1 MQSLPS
7 NFLSKFLQSLWLS
20 VSARVILILAMQ
32 LFLLAA
38 GAYQPLIH
46 PIADLDRQQQILN
59 SITIVL
65 LWFSIPA
72 TWIGYKIAFGDWLR
86 ASFLKK
92 FLIGFAAQFLIF
104 HSINV
109 LILSLAK
116 EQVGL
121 IRHRTIHGCS
131 GSWEF

>member
-46 PIADLDRQQQILN
+46 PITDLSSHMDRL
-59 SITIVL
+59 
-65 LWFSIPA
+65 
-72 TWIGYKIAFGDWLR
+72 
-86 ASFLKK
+86 
-92 FLIGFAAQFLIF
+92 
-104 HSINV
+104 
-109 LILSLAK
+109 
-116 EQVGL
+116 
-121 IRHRTIHGCS
+121 
-131 GSWEF
+131 